1 MTTSTTDTAP
11 SKKTRI
17 LFFTPFASR
26 TGSEVMLLYILR
38 HFDRTRFEAGLVSF
52 EHGELLN
59 ELPPDVPYFI
69 APGKYSLVQKISY
82 HLGRHPTRRF
92 MRQMAEEFRADIWYV
107 NTIMLPDVVSEARRF
122 NIKVITHIHEL
133 VDAFATIKADQFSEI
148 INHSRLLLGCSD
160 TVCTS
165 LKHSGAANVKLL
177 YSFVVLE
184 DIQPAPRRV
193 AEIRKEW
200 GAGPNDFVWVMSGTT
215 AERKGF
221 DLLPEIAKRIAP
233 DAKVHLVWL
242 GKLLD
247 NGLVYYTKEYCK
259 NFRHVAIHLEGAK
272 HKDYY
277 SYLAAADG
285 FMMTSR
291 QEPLGLVLVE
301 AAWLQKPI
309 VTFDSGGPAEFVT
322 EGIGTVVGN
331 LDLDAFVTSMHK
343 WQTRQFTFNPEAA
356 RNRALQ
362 FGAAAKMEEWE
373 KLVLSVI

>member
-1 MTTSTTDTAP
+1 MTNTTGNMP

-38 HFDRTRFEAGLVSF
+38 HFDRQKFEAGLVSF
-52 EHGELLN
+52 EHGELIN
-59 ELPPDVPYFI
+59 ELPSDVPYFI
-69 APGKYSLVQKISY
+69 APGKYSLSQKISY

-92 MRQMAEEFRADIWYV
+92 MQRMARDFQADIWYV
-107 NTIMLPDVVSEARRF
+107 NTMMLPDVVTYAHSF
-122 NIKVITHIHEL
+122 NIKIITHIHEL
-133 VDAFATIKADQFSEI
+133 VDAFASITAEHFSGI
-148 INHSRLLLGCSD
+148 INHSNLLLGCSK
-160 TVCTS
+160 TVCQF
-165 LKHSGAANVKLL
+165 LEHSGSSNVKLL

-184 DIQPAPRRV
+184 DIQPDQNRKT
-193 AEIRKEW
+193 EIRKEW
-200 GAGPNDFVWVMSGTT
+200 GAGPDDFVWVMSGTT

-221 DLLPEIAKRIAP
+221 DLLPEIAKRIPANTN
-233 DAKVHLVWL
+233 VHLVWL

-247 NGLVYYTKEYCK
+247 NGLVYYTKQYCK
-259 NFRHVAIHLEGAK
+259 TFTNVTIHLEGAK

-309 VTFDSGGPAEFVT
+309 VTFDSGGPSEFVT
-322 EGIGTVVGN
+322 EGIGTVVDN
-331 LDLDAFVTSMHK
+331 LDLDAFVDAMHK
-343 WQTRQFTFNPEAA
+343 WQTKQLSFNPEKSKE
-356 RNRALQ
+356 RALE
-362 FGAAAKMEEWE
+362 FGAKAKMEEWE
-373 KLVLSVI
+373 NLVLSLT